1 MTSTASLL
9 AYTFNQDATCL
20 AIGTDRGYQIF
31 TCEPWASAHSCSEG
45 GVGVVELLHSSS
57 LVALVGAGT
66 RPGESTRRL
75 VMLNTR
81 TNTSIC
87 ELNFS
92 SSVLRVRMNASRL
105 LVVLETR
112 THIFELS
119 SMKLLHTL
127 ETAPPPHP
135 LCNRSIEEY
144 VVTTSHRRLT
154 VSGSRTC
161 ASPSAAATPCCPPPR
176 PAKSSSSTRCSCT
189 PSRRCTRASRPSPP
203 SPSPLAARVSRPP
216 RRRAPPSRCTPSRRA
231 SCSTPSAEEPS
242 PPPSTTSPSPPASC
256 PTTAQHRAR
265 ARRRRRRRRPRRCS
279 RALRCF
285 APSPHRARCTSG
297 ASTHREARSAGGRL
311 GAVAA

>member
-1 MTSTASLL
+1 ML

-127 ETAPPPHP
+127 ETARPASP

-144 VVTTSHRRLT
+144 APNRLGLADMCVAVGRCHAVLPAAAPGQILFFDALQLHALSTLHARKSALAALAISPCGSRVASASEKGAARPAQHAPPRAGTVIPTRVEDQLGTT
-154 VSGSRTC
+154 VSVHSFPQGELLHAFRRGAIP
-161 ASPSAAATPCCPPPR
+161 ASIYHLAFSSCLPPHDGAASGAGAAAAT
-176 PAKSSSSTRCSCT
+176 
-189 PSRRCTRASRPSPP
+189 
-203 SPSPLAARVSRPP
+203 
-216 RRRAPPSRCTPSRRA
+216 
-231 SCSTPSAEEPS
+231 
-242 PPPSTTSPSPPASC
+242 
-256 PTTAQHRAR
+256 AQVW
-265 ARRRRRRRRPRRCS
+265 RCS
-279 RALRCF
+279 RA
-285 APSPHRARCTSG
+285 AMPISG
-297 ASTHREARSAGGRL
+297 L
-311 GAVAA
+311 

>member
-45 GVGVVELLHSSS
+45 GVGVIELLHSSS

-127 ETAPPPHP
+127 ETAP
-135 LCNRSIEEY
+135 NRLGLADMCVAVGRCHAVLPAAAPGQILFFDALQLHALSTLHARKSALAALAISPCGSRVASASEKG
-144 VVTTSHRRLT
+144 TT
-154 VSGSRTC
+154 VSVHSFPQGELLHAFRRGAIP
-161 ASPSAAATPCCPPPR
+161 ASIYHLAFSSCLLPHDGAASGAGAAAAT
-176 PAKSSSSTRCSCT
+176 
-189 PSRRCTRASRPSPP
+189 
-203 SPSPLAARVSRPP
+203 
-216 RRRAPPSRCTPSRRA
+216 
-231 SCSTPSAEEPS
+231 
-242 PPPSTTSPSPPASC
+242 
-256 PTTAQHRAR
+256 AQVW
-265 ARRRRRRRRPRRCS
+265 RCS
-279 RALRCF
+279 RA
-285 APSPHRARCTSG
+285 AMPISG
-297 ASTHREARSAGGRL
+297 L
-311 GAVAA
+311 

>member
-31 TCEPWASAHSCSEG
+31 TCEPWASAHSCSEVAPPHSPPQRRRRTAATSSLRLVCQG

-105 LVVLETR
+105 LV
-112 THIFELS
+112 ELQAA
-119 SMKLLHTL
+119 MRQPPLKKILLHDT
-127 ETAPPPHP
+127 
-135 LCNRSIEEY
+135 
-144 VVTTSHRRLT
+144 VVGIQARGRKRQLH
-154 VSGSRTC
+154 V
-161 ASPSAAATPCCPPPR
+161 
-176 PAKSSSSTRCSCT
+176 
-189 PSRRCTRASRPSPP
+189 ASRPSSTTFMHPQP
-203 SPSPLAARVSRPP
+203 RVAAHPF
-216 RRRAPPSRCTPSRRA
+216 
-231 SCSTPSAEEPS
+231 EEP
-242 PPPSTTSPSPPASC
+242 
-256 PTTAQHRAR
+256 
-265 ARRRRRRRRPRRCS
+265 
-279 RALRCF
+279 
-285 APSPHRARCTSG
+285 
-297 ASTHREARSAGGRL
+297 RSVWERS
-311 GAVAA
+311 